1 MNSTTKANAC
11 GDCMKTLLIDSVI
24 GTGEGEISAKMVR
37 DWVAELDGNEP
48 ITVKIHSEGGSV
60 HEGFAIHDALA
71 NYPGEKN
78 FVVESMAF
86 SIASLIPMSGNKV
99 TISPNGYMMLHNP
112 YIAMEGNS
120 DDLTKTAALLSQLK
134 ETMVAAYSK
143 RSGLDADT
151 VRGIMQNETFIN
163 ADDAVRL
170 GFADAIAESPTIGRA
185 VNPNSLLKLPHG
197 VVMALFGNSPD
208 QQRETQ
214 MSQTV
219 TRVAATAKA
228 IKAKFP
234 RAKSD
239 FVVRCMEKEMTM
251 EEVGDEYME
260 ETEEEAVSLK
270 AQVEELMAKVKA
282 MEEKEAT
289 AKAKAMEDEKK
300 EAEAKAK
307 LRSGVAPIGGVGGG
321 SGGKDGDPRAQWL
334 DVVNGHV
341 KAGVPRAKAVSLASK
356 THPEIREAMV
366 EAAGVR
372 KR

>member
-1 MNSTTKANAC
+1 
-11 GDCMKTLLIDSVI
+11 MKTLLIDSVI

-37 DWVAELDGNEP
+37 DWVAELDGVEP

-112 YIAMEGNS
+112 YISMEGNS

-163 ADDAVRL
+163 ADDAVKL
-170 GFADAIAESPTIGRA
+170 GFADAITESPIVGRSL
-185 VNPNSLLKLPHG
+185 NPNSLLKLPHG

-208 QQRETQ
+208 LPTEKPK

-228 IKAKFP
+228 IKAQFP
-234 RAKSD
+234 RANAD

-251 EEVGDEYME
+251 EEVTEEYLE
-260 ETEEEAVSLK
+260 ETETEAVSLK

-282 MEEKEAT
+282 MEEKEAKAKAAEEEMKPA
-289 AKAKAMEDEKK
+289 AKAKAGVQ
-300 EAEAKAK
+300 AIAQVAGTQTRVNAKAAWMSEVQARMK
-307 LRSGVAPIGGVGGG
+307 SGLKRDKAMLAVDRDSPELRQAY
-321 SGGKDGDPRAQWL
+321 L
-334 DVVNGHV
+334 DELNG
-341 KAGVPRAKAVSLASK
+341 
-356 THPEIREAMV
+356 
-366 EAAGVR
+366 
-372 KR
+372 

>member
-1 MNSTTKANAC
+1 
-11 GDCMKTLLIDSVI
+11 MKTLLIDSVI

-37 DWVAELDGNEP
+37 DWVAELDGIEP

-112 YIAMEGNS
+112 YVAMEGNS

-163 ADDAVRL
+163 ADDAVKL
-170 GFADAIAESPTIGRA
+170 GFADAITESPIVGRSL
-185 VNPNSLLKLPHG
+185 NPNSLLKLPHG

-208 QQRETQ
+208 LPKETK
-214 MSQTV
+214 MSQTPI
-219 TRVAATAKA
+219 AATAKA

-234 RAKSD
+234 KASSD

-251 EEVGDEYME
+251 EEVKDEYME

-270 AQVEELMAKVKA
+270 AQVEELTARVKA
-282 MEEKEAT
+282 MEEEK
-289 AKAKAMEDEKK
+289 AKAKAMEEEKK
-300 EAEAKAK
+300 PEAKAK
-307 LRSGVAPIGGVGGG
+307 
-321 SGGKDGDPRAQWL
+321 
-334 DVVNGHV
+334 
-341 KAGVPRAKAVSLASK
+341 AGVQPIAQVAGVQTRVNAKAAWMSEVQARMKSGLKRDKAMLAVDRDS
-356 THPEIREAMV
+356 PELRQAYLDELN
-366 EAAGVR
+366 G
-372 KR
+372 